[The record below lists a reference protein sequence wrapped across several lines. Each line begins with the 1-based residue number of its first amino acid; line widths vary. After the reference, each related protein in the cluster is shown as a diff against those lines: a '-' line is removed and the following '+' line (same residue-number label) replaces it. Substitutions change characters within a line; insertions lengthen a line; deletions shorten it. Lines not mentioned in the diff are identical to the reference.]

1 MTSKQRDALAARARR
16 AALIRRR
23 VVAATLAT
31 FALAWGVIA
40 FHGAMAA
47 EATTT
52 ASQQAATTGS
62 ATSDSGTSSSS
73 SSDQSGAVTTAQ
85 S

>member
-1 MTSKQRDALAARARR
+1 MTATQREALAARARR
-16 AALIRRR
+16 AAAIRRR

-40 FHGAMAA
+40 FHGAMGA
-47 EATTT
+47 EATTPPQRT
-52 ASQQAATTGS
+52 ATTGS
-62 ATSDSGTSSSS
+62 ATSDNATSS
-73 SSDQSGAVTTAQ
+73 SSDQSGAVITSQ